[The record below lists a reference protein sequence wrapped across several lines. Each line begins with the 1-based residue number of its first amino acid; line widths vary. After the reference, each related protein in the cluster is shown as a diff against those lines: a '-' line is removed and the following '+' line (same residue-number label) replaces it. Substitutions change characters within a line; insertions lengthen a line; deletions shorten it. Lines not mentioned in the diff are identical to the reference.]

1 MTANS
6 RAFNNEEPRTKNQE
20 PLTASPSVS
29 VVTLTHNK
37 LDITRRCLR
46 SLLATTGVS
55 WELIVVDNGSTD
67 GTPGWIAGDFVGE
80 ARAAGVPVKLLRNAG
95 NIGCSTARNQGAAA
109 SSGAHVVFM
118 DNDVALRS
126 RRWLAMLAA
135 TLDADRSVGV
145 VGPKLVYPVSPY
157 RIQCAG
163 VGISRTGRVLFRGRG
178 ESRKDPRHNVRQD
191 MQCLISACFMVRRD
205 AFEKA
210 GGFDAAFNPVE
221 FEDFDLCYRIRSQG
235 HRVMYD
241 PAVEMYHHE
250 SITTA
255 GTPTLPNTGLIIRHG
270 LLFKRRWRHMFE
282 NENGPSDSETPWR
295 RLQIGSPAEA
305 AALPLTD

>member
-1 MTANS
+1 MNAQ
-6 RAFNNEEPRTKNQE
+6 RATSNFQRPT
-20 PLTASPSVS
+20 VS

-37 LDITRRCLR
+37 FDITRRCLP
-46 SLLATTGVS
+46 SLLASAGVS

-67 GTPGWIAGDFVGE
+67 GTPDWVTGAFVDQ
-80 ARAAGVPVKLLRNAG
+80 ARAAGVQVKLLRNAG
-95 NIGCSTARNQGAAA
+95 NIGCSTARNQGAAT
-109 SSGAHVVFM
+109 SSGAYLVFM

-126 RRWLAMLAA
+126 RRWLAALGAS
-135 TLDADRSVGV
+135 LDADRSVSV
-145 VGPKLVYPVSPY
+145 VGPKLVYPVSPH

-178 ESRKDPRHNVRQD
+178 EAREEPRFNVRQD

-221 FEDFDLCYRIRSQG
+221 FEDFDLCYRIRSRG
-235 HRVMYD
+235 YRVVFD
-241 PAVEMYHHE
+241 PAVEMYHYE
-250 SITTA
+250 SVTTA

-270 LLFKRRWRHMFE
+270 MLFKQRWRHMFE
-282 NENGPSDSETPWR
+282 HEDGPADSETPWR
-295 RLQIGSPAEA
+295 RLHVSSPPGA
-305 AALPLTD
+305 AVLPLME